1 MKDQVGTY
9 LRTEVIGKILE
20 YYGEV
25 GSSNDVAY
33 EMAAEGS
40 PEGTVV
46 VADSQTKG
54 RGRLHRKWISPP
66 GMNLYISIIL
76 RPEIPTHNAPLLT
89 LITSIAL
96 SETVRGFGADPRIKW
111 PNDLLI
117 NGRKFAGILNEMQ
130 PKGEVVDFI
139 VIGVGVNLN
148 MSRRIIQE
156 VMGEIGETA
165 TSILEVTGKT
175 VDRAQFAAG
184 FLMALEN
191 WYFIFK
197 KEGSSYILNEWKNRW
212 GELNKRIRVRLNG
225 KVMEGT
231 AFDVDD
237 AGHLLLR
244 KDDGSVERIIAGDV
258 ILP

>member
-9 LRTEVIGKILE
+9 LRTEVIGRVLE

-25 GSSNDVAY
+25 GSSNDVAF
-33 EMAAEGS
+33 EMAVKGS

-46 VADSQTKG
+46 IADSQTKG
-54 RGRLHRKWISPP
+54 RGRLQRKWISPP
-66 GMNLYISIIL
+66 GMNLYVSIIL
-76 RPEIPTHNAPLLT
+76 RPEIPSNNAPLLT

-96 SETVRGFGADPRIKW
+96 SETIRDYGADPRIKW

-117 NGRKFAGILNEMQ
+117 NRKKVAGILTQMQ
-130 PKGEVVDFI
+130 PKGDVVDFV

-148 MSRRIIQE
+148 MSRQIIRDE
-156 VMGEIGETA
+156 MGEIGEIA
-165 TSILEVTGKT
+165 TSILEATGGT
-175 VDRAQFAAG
+175 VDRAQFAAS
-184 FLMALEN
+184 FLMALEH
-191 WYFIFK
+191 WYFLFK
-197 KEGSSYILNEWKNRW
+197 KEGSGYILNEWKKRW
-212 GELNKRIRVRLNG
+212 GELNKRIQVRLNG
-225 KVMEGT
+225 KVIEGI
-231 AFDVDD
+231 AFGVDD

>member
-1 MKDQVGTY
+1 MKEEIGKH
-9 LRTEVIGKILE
+9 LRTKIIGKVLDCYE
-20 YYGEV
+20 EV
-25 GSSNDVAY
+25 GSTNDVAFKL
-33 EMAAEGS
+33 AAKGS
-40 PEGTVV
+40 PEGAVV
-46 VADSQTKG
+46 VADSQTEG
-54 RGRLHRKWISPP
+54 RGRLRRRWVSPP
-66 GMNLYISIIL
+66 GMNLYISIVL
-76 RPEIPTHNAPLLT
+76 RPEIPTHSASLLT

-96 SETVRGFGADPRIKW
+96 SETIEKYGVDSRIKW

-130 PKGEVVDFI
+130 PRGEAVDFI
-139 VIGVGVNLN
+139 VMGVGVNLN

-197 KEGSSYILNEWKNRW
+197 KEGSGYILNEWKNRW